1 MLGPVVIVYNP
12 ADMASTNGRNRD
24 IETMGDAV
32 RAMLTA
38 QPFTQFEIRL
48 ADGDTIRIHHPDY
61 AIVSPNRR
69 QALAYDKD
77 GHLRIIKLRLATSV
91 EPAKSQE
98 KRRGKR

>member
-1 MLGPVVIVYNP
+1 
-12 ADMASTNGRNRD
+12 MASHNGRNNNPD
-24 IETMGDAV
+24 LQNMGDAV

-38 QPFTQFEIRL
+38 QPFSQFEIRL

-69 QALAYDKD
+69 QVLTYDKD
-77 GHLRIIKLRLATSV
+77 GHLRIINMRLATSV
-91 EPAKSQE
+91 EPVRAQE